1 MSKMT
6 VSFYVLS
13 DNKAQDFLGFIADLS
28 QTALNKSAQSLCII
42 IEDEQ
47 LLSALDEALWAHTA
61 SSFIPHQR
69 LTLNDLDSQ
78 AQSLDNNAPP
88 SDKLSAP
95 VLLGSYIPAN
105 FTGIVINTTA
115 RPVTTFINATY
126 NAKVSR
132 ILEIIKPDTSS
143 VKSGRDKYKQYK
155 SLGYTLTHFQV

>member
-1 MSKMT
+1 MSKTT

-42 IEDEQ
+42 IEDER
-47 LLSALDEALWAHTA
+47 LLNELDEALWSHTA

-69 LTLNDLDSQ
+69 LHSNHT
-78 AQSLDNNAPP
+78 PP

-132 ILEIIKPDTSS
+132 ILEIIKPDTVS

-155 SLGYTLTHFQV
+155 SLGYELTHFQV

>member
-1 MSKMT
+1 MSKTT
-6 VSFYVLS
+6 VSFYVLT

-42 IEDEQ
+42 IEDER
-47 LLSALDEALWAHTA
+47 LLNELDEALWSHTA

-69 LTLNDLDSQ
+69 LHANHT
-78 AQSLDNNAPP
+78 PP

-132 ILEIIKPDTSS
+132 ILEIIKPDTVS

-155 SLGYTLTHFQV
+155 SLGYALTHFQV